1 MAHWGCHEF
10 HDLCF
15 SPTVNVT
22 HKIWSILKLIA
33 MGHLSDPEK
42 IIILRLKE
50 AFKSSRSVYLSLK
63 LPVSKCI

>member
-1 MAHWGCHEF
+1 MLLIKFGQYISSF
-10 HDLCF
+10 
-15 SPTVNVT
+15 
-22 HKIWSILKLIA
+22 LKLIA

-42 IIILRLKE
+42 IILLRLKE